1 MQGAVLRDT
10 RPRKR
15 NRLVILLLLP
25 VLAVVWLIG
34 WSLTWAGS
42 RKDAKPKNPEMR
54 REDHVTLVP
63 AVAVNEQDQQ
73 EEEAQVKITT

>member
-10 RPRKR
+10 KPSKR
-15 NRLVILLLLP
+15 NRLITLLLLP

-34 WSLTWAGS
+34 WSLAWAGS
-42 RKDAKPKNPEMR
+42 RKDAKPKNPQNR

-63 AVAVNEQDQQ
+63 AVAVEEEDEQ
-73 EEEAQVKITT
+73 EEEAQVKIAT

>member
-10 RPRKR
+10 KPRRR
-15 NRLVILLLLP
+15 NLLVTLLLLP

-42 RKDAKPKNPEMR
+42 RKDANPKTPRKR

-63 AVAVNEQDQQ
+63 AAALKEEDEQ
-73 EEEAQVKITT
+73 EEEAQLKITT